1 MKKLFAISL
10 IVLAGAAMFTS
21 CKKDDTKPAP
31 EISVTNNK
39 TAYTITATSDTTITF
54 NVTVTAEAEIDQF
67 TIKKTVGS
75 TTTSYGNPTGF
86 AGKTSYTYNFNETFH
101 STDTYP
107 ISFTFKVVDKDA
119 QEASITVTISK
130 VQGGTTGTPFGA
142 FNSYTAVL
150 MGGQNNATT
159 GSFYASVGNH
169 VYTLSQAAA
178 NSAAV
183 DFAYYYGETNL
194 ATLSA
199 PADPQI
205 TSVANF
211 STIANWQTRNATKFV
226 KNPTIDFANIST
238 TTDISGVTFG
248 TDLKA
253 NQLSVGDVVAFK
265 TDAGKIGF
273 AKVTAITQINGT
285 NSEGTI
291 TIDVKVQ
298 Q

>member
-21 CKKDDTKPAP
+21 CKKDETKPAP
-31 EISVTNNK
+31 EITVTNNK
-39 TAYTITATSDTTITF
+39 TAYTVTATADTTITF

-75 TTTSYGNPTGF
+75 TTTSYGNPSGF
-86 AGKTSYTYNFNETFH
+86 AGQTSYTYNFQEVFH
-101 STDTYP
+101 PTDTYP
-107 ISFTFKVVDKDA
+107 ISFTFKVVDKEG
-119 QEASITVTISK
+119 QEASITVTVSK
-130 VQGGTTGTPFGA
+130 VQGQTGTPFGA

-178 NSAAV
+178 NSASV
-183 DFAYYYGETNL
+183 DFAYYYGSTNL

-211 STIANWQTRNATKFV
+211 STIANWQTRNNTLFV
-226 KNPTIDFANIST
+226 KNPSVDFANIST

-265 TDAGKIGF
+265 TAAGKIGF
-273 AKVTAITQINGT
+273 VKVTAITQINGT

>member
-10 IVLAGAAMFTS
+10 IVLAGATIFTS
-21 CKKDDTKPAP
+21 CKKDETTPAP

-39 TAYTITATSDTTITF
+39 TAYAITATADTTITF
-54 NVTVTAEAEIDQF
+54 NVTVSAEGKIDQF

-75 TTTSYGNPTGF
+75 TTTSYGSPTGF
-86 AGKTSYTYNFNETFH
+86 SGQTSYTYNFQETFH
-101 STDTYP
+101 PADTYP
-107 ISFTFKVVDKDA
+107 ISFAFKVVDKDG

-130 VQGGTTGTPFGA
+130 LQGSTGTPFGA
-142 FNSYTAVL
+142 FNTYSTVL

-183 DFAYYYGETNL
+183 DFAYYYGLSNL

-199 PADPQI
+199 PAATEI
-205 TSVANF
+205 TTVANF
-211 STIANWQTRNATKFV
+211 STIANWATRNATKFI
-226 KNPTIDFANIST
+226 KNPSGIDFANLSAT
-238 TTDISGVTFG
+238 TNIANLTFG

-253 NQLSVGDVVAFK
+253 NQLNVNDVVAFQ
-265 TDAGKIGF
+265 TAAGKIGF

-291 TIDVKVQ
+291 TLDVKVQ

>member
-10 IVLAGAAMFTS
+10 IVLAGASIFTS
-21 CKKDDTKPAP
+21 CKKDDTPPAP
-31 EISVTNNK
+31 TISVTNNK
-39 TAYTITATSDTTITF
+39 TAYAITATADTTITF
-54 NVTVTAEAEIDQF
+54 NVTVAAEGEIDQF
-67 TIKKTVGS
+67 SIKKTVGS
-75 TTTSYGNPTGF
+75 TTTTYGAPTGF
-86 AGKTSYTYNFNETFH
+86 SGQTSYTYNFQETFT
-101 STDTYP
+101 SAMTYP
-107 ISFTFKVVDKDA
+107 ISFTFKVVDKSS

-130 VQGGTTGTPFGA
+130 IEGSTGTPFGT
-142 FNSYTAVL
+142 FNNYTTVL

-169 VYTLSQAAA
+169 VYTLSEAAA

-183 DFAYYYGETNL
+183 DFAYYYGATNL

-205 TSVANF
+205 TTVANF
-211 STIANWQTRNATKFV
+211 SSIANWTTRTSTKFV
-226 KNPTIDFANIST
+226 KNPAGIVFENLSATTNIESL
-238 TTDISGVTFG
+238 TFG

-253 NQLSVGDVVAFK
+253 NQLAVDDVVAFK

-291 TIDVKVQ
+291 TLDIKVQ